1 MARLRFDNLDK
12 WVCTNPNVFQYCRK
26 MDETTWIFIR
36 PKDDLLEQLKQRK
49 DITPKELLKEIN
61 RQTDEAVGTTMMM
74 KDWYMGTV
82 DFDEYT
88 LSEAMRYT
96 EVYGDVNINDKERVA
111 ECIFESLMFN

>member
-1 MARLRFDNLDK
+1 MARLRFDNVDK
-12 WVCTNPNVFQYCRK
+12 WICTNPNVFQYCTQ

-36 PKDDLLEQLKQRK
+36 LKDDVLEQLKQLEQRK
-49 DITPKELLKEIN
+49 DIAPKELLKEIN
-61 RQTDEAVGTTMMM
+61 RQTDE

-96 EVYGDVNINDKERVA
+96 EAYGDVNINDKKRVA
-111 ECIFESLMFN
+111 ECIFESLMFGE